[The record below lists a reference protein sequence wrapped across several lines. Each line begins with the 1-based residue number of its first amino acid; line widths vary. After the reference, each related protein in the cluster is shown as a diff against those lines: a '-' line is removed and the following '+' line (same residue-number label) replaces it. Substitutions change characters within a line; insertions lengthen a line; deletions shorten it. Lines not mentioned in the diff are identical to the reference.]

1 MVFGAIVSRWNEEF
15 LNTEKEKKNLFIWL
29 FIKLPQ
35 LGWAVDDGTSVLYI
49 QPQATTGPKGKIW
62 DRFRNEKSRFVVKIK
77 GGGLSVWHLNNKDCI
92 YRPLF
97 YILFLF
103 NSMDRNVFFR
113 YLVLKRKRKIN

>member
-49 QPQATTGPKGKIW
+49 QPQATTGPKGKFETAFVTKSLGLW
-62 DRFRNEKSRFVVKIK
+62 SKSRGEVYLYDIWTTKTASIGHYFIFYFY
-77 GGGLSVWHLNNKDCI
+77 STVWTET
-92 YRPLF
+92 
-97 YILFLF
+97 
-103 NSMDRNVFFR
+103 FFSD
-113 YLVLKRKRKIN
+113 I